1 MKKLNINGLNNEQL
15 KIIVDLDDKIINMI
29 ESEISEPLYDYICE
43 NQNVFDAIELEVIRL
58 LPQAID
64 EYGITTDDDEET
76 CLYNCDALYMKAIC
90 NVMGDKVIP
99 VECGWGMIR
108 LKDESDE
115 E

>member
-1 MKKLNINGLNNEQL
+1 MKLNIKGFTDEQL
-15 KIIVDLDDKIINMI
+15 KDCVDLINKIENMYA
-29 ESEISEPLYDYICE
+29 SEISDALYDYITE
-43 NQNVFDAIELEVIRL
+43 NENVFDKIEAEVIRL
-58 LPQAID
+58 LPCAID

-108 LKDESDE
+108 LANESNE